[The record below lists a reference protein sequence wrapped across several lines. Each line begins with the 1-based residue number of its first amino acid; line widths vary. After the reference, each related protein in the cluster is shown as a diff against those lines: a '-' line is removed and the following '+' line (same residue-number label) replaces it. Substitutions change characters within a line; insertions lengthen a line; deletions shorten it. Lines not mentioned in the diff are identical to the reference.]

1 MKKNVWFYVIVV
13 YMVCYIF
20 RMLEY
25 FGIRTDQTIIGE
37 AFIHKIIGIFIMVI
51 AVKQLHYRFE
61 DIGIKR
67 KGIIRYTIYGLLSG
81 VAAFAIGYGTEI
93 IICMIQGNFTDLSF
107 YVSSYAIDKN
117 IALEQGGIFLLI
129 CIIGNVLNVIMEESI
144 FRGLFQKLFMN
155 HYSFVLAATISS
167 VLFGFWHIIGPIR
180 NYIDGT
186 SSLNGAIANVI
197 MLFISSGL
205 IGFKFSMMSKLEGAL
220 YMGMA
225 DHFVNNVIVNL
236 LHVTTSSD
244 TDELMFLR
252 ITVAQTL
259 SFIVVLVIFLKRKT
273 KKVEK

>member
-117 IALEQGGIFLLI
+117 IALEQGGHFPADLYYRKCTKCYNGREYFSWSFPKTVYESLFL
-129 CIIGNVLNVIMEESI
+129 C
-144 FRGLFQKLFMN
+144 
-155 HYSFVLAATISS
+155 SS
-167 VLFGFWHIIGPIR
+167 RYH
-180 NYIDGT
+180 
-186 SSLNGAIANVI
+186 
-197 MLFISSGL
+197 
-205 IGFKFSMMSKLEGAL
+205 
-220 YMGMA
+220 
-225 DHFVNNVIVNL
+225 
-236 LHVTTSSD
+236 
-244 TDELMFLR
+244 
-252 ITVAQTL
+252 
-259 SFIVVLVIFLKRKT
+259 
-273 KKVEK
+273 